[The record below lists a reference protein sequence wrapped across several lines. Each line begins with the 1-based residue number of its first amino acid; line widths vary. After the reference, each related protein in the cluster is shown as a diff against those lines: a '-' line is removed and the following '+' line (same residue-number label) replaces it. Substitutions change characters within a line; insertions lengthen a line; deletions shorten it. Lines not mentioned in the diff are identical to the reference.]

1 MTQTR
6 FIRERLHNMSDT
18 TNAVENQVEAPASD
32 PVLKE
37 IADLK
42 AMVKKAAEPKAPE
55 APAIRKGESILSSR
69 PISVVHMMRAVMKE
83 KAGESDWAD
92 NAKIELELA
101 AKVRKETD
109 AMCNGSS
116 GYSKFCMPIGSAFM
130 PRSWADVGG
139 TQTDGTAL
147 GMPGYSRAL
156 IKEIQDHYSV
166 PLAFDPDEA
175 VRLGVRKDQL
185 RNDATLGG
193 TMVPLAAQG
202 EMIEVLRNSL
212 ALGRVPGVR
221 MVPLPPQGSIRF
233 PRQTS
238 VASVAAYGEGA
249 TISETSVNTGA
260 VVLSAKRYSGLMDM
274 SDEIIRFAGNP
285 SIEGW
290 CRQELAEQLAITP
303 DADMLT
309 GPGGLSILGL
319 LNIPSIQTK
328 TASTAGD
335 NGNTLHPEDITTL
348 IAQMAGANAH
358 VDRGVAVLMRP
369 ELLSLIGT
377 SRDDNN
383 TFAFGAA
390 FNNTAQ
396 GSTLW
401 GYPVTTSTNIS
412 NTRRKG
418 SGTALTYVL
427 VVVPSE
433 IMVGTTGVMD
443 FAMTDSDASKFQ
455 QGIKTVR
462 AMTYLDMGVRH
473 ESGVGLIDTVLN
485 TAVGP

>member
-1 MTQTR
+1 
-6 FIRERLHNMSDT
+6 MSDT
-18 TNAVENQVEAPASD
+18 TNVVENQVDAPASD

-69 PISVVHMMRAVMKE
+69 PLSVVHLLRAVIKE
-83 KAGESDWAD
+83 KAGESDWGD

-101 AKVRKETD
+101 QKVRKESD

-116 GYSKFCMPIGSAFM
+116 GYSKFCLPIGSAFM
-130 PRSWADVGG
+130 ARNWNETGATQADGSP
-139 TQTDGTAL
+139 L
-147 GMPGYSRAL
+147 GMPGYSRSL
-156 IKEIQDHYSV
+156 IKEIQDHFSQ

-185 RNDATLGG
+185 RNDSTLGG
-193 TMVPLAAQG
+193 SLVPLAAQG
-202 EMIEVLRNSL
+202 ELIEVLRNSL
-212 ALGRVPGVR
+212 ALGRVPGIR

-238 VASVAAYGEGA
+238 ATSIAAYGEGA
-249 TISETSVNTGA
+249 TISESQLGTGSVT
-260 VVLSAKRYSGLMDM
+260 LSAKSYRGLVDM
-274 SDEIIRFAGNP
+274 TDEILRFAGNP
-285 SIEGW
+285 SIEALV
-290 CRQELAEQLAITP
+290 RQDLAEQVGLTV

-328 TASTAGD
+328 TASTTGAD
-335 NGNTLHPEDITTL
+335 GNTLHPEDITNL

-358 VDRGVAVLMRP
+358 VERGVAVLMRP

-383 TFAFGAA
+383 AFAFGAA
-390 FNNTAQ
+390 FNNSAA

-401 GYPVTTSTNIS
+401 GYPVVTSTNIS

-462 AMTYLDMGVRH
+462 AIWYGDLGVRH
-473 ESGVGLIDTVLN
+473 ESGVGLVDQLLSS
-485 TAVGP
+485 AVGP